1 MTNKVSIHGVPRKF
15 DEDELKQLQEDYHA
29 IYKQSAQCLEFVQA
43 DFPYELIATIIEKSK
58 LGYELCKWSPIRTLS
73 LDYSASMI
81 KPEELQKIDLAV
93 IDADVKAQYV
103 KELEVEREKYRQLLT
118 EQLLQKA
125 ELAEAKKI
133 ADKKAKMLSEIQ
145 KEVDA
150 VFTELVIPVSN

>member
-1 MTNKVSIHGVPRKF
+1 MTDKIVIHGTPRKYN
-15 DEDELKQLQEDYHA
+15 DDELKQLQEDYHRM
-29 IYKQSAQCLEFVQA
+29 YKQSAQCLELVQA

-81 KPEELQKIDLAV
+81 KPEELQKLDLAV

-125 ELAEAKKI
+125 ELAEAKKV
-133 ADKKAKMLSEIQ
+133 ADKRAKLLAEVQ
-145 KEVDA
+145 REVDS
-150 VFTELVIPVSN
+150 VFTELEIPV